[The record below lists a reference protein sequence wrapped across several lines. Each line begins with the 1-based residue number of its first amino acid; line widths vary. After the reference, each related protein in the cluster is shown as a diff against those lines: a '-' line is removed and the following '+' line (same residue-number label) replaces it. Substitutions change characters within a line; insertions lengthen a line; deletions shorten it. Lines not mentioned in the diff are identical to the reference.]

1 MPINLER
8 WDDLN
13 RDKMKRELD
22 AAIDRALGLE
32 PIPCPCCKGLGY
44 LVVWD
49 HKTPI
54 SLAEAHEHTCT
65 HCMGKGVVLL

>member
-1 MPINLER
+1 MPIQFINGIEVV
-8 WDDLN
+8 
-13 RDKMKRELD
+13 E
-22 AAIDRALGLE
+22 
-32 PIPCPCCKGLGY
+32 CPCCKGRGY

-65 HCMGKGVVLL
+65 HCMGKRYIAVERPKHEPLNFFEDVPLSRQ